1 MLQAHTLA
9 QWAEGSWVGQPQ
21 GPIQGC
27 HFDSRL
33 LKPGQ
38 LFVALKTDK
47 NDGHR
52 YLAEALVKGA
62 RAALVET
69 VDDTLPLAQL
79 EVKDSL
85 RAFQALARQYRQ
97 TFHYPVVGI
106 TGSYGKTSTK
116 DALALLLQD
125 RSPLKTELNF
135 NNTLG
140 LPYTLLQLN
149 PAQHRLAVVEAG
161 ISQFQEMETLADILR
176 PDVAIIT
183 NIFGQH
189 LEGLKTVEHVA
200 LEKSKLLST
209 LKPGGLCVT
218 TPSALA
224 FDCFRCRKELIV
236 VSPRGGFE
244 ATREHVFG
252 ETQGGIFRQTR
263 ERGGTKKNGR
273 YTTQNDMNTQKNGI
287 NPKITDLYA
296 QENVRSLQDTG
307 HDMRYYETRVDVVAG
322 CTYVRLEGCPTWKF
336 PLVSRGILQNLVLA
350 SVVAL
355 EFGLNVEDIQE
366 RIAAWQPS
374 PQRGE
379 WIRIGSQVYYADCY
393 NSGPV
398 ALADAMS
405 YFRERVGK
413 AEPRLYVL
421 GAMHELGEASD
432 AVHYTVGKTCAYQ
445 EKDQFLVIGKP
456 AKPLQQGLLD
466 QGVPG
471 AQVTYL
477 DSTEDARQKLEDF
490 QGAIFLKGSHAYSLQ
505 SLLPSTGQDFDN

>member
-9 QWAEGSWVGQPQ
+9 QWAEGSWTGLPQ
-21 GPIQGC
+21 RLIEGC

-38 LFVALKTDK
+38 LFVALKTQK

-52 YLAEALVKGA
+52 YLAEALAKGA
-62 RAALVET
+62 SAALVER
-69 VDDTLPLAQL
+69 VDPTLPLAQL
-79 EVKDSL
+79 QVKDSL

-97 TFHYPVVGI
+97 TFKGPVVGI

-161 ISQFQEMETLADILR
+161 ISQFYEMDTLADILR
-176 PDVAIIT
+176 SDVAVIT

-189 LEGLKTVEHVA
+189 LEGLKTVDNVA
-200 LEKSKLLST
+200 LEKSKLMHT
-209 LKPGGLCVT
+209 VKPGGLCVT
-218 TPSALA
+218 TPSAMA
-224 FDCFRCRKELIV
+224 FECFRCRKELIV
-236 VSPRGGFE
+236 VSPKGSFE
-244 ATREHVFG
+244 EKGWDIRA
-252 ETQGGIFRQTR
+252 
-263 ERGGTKKNGR
+263 
-273 YTTQNDMNTQKNGI
+273 
-287 NPKITDLYA
+287 
-296 QENVRSLQDTG
+296 
-307 HDMRYYETRVDVVAG
+307 YETRVDGAAG
-322 CTYVRLEGCPTWKF
+322 CTYVRLEQCPTWKF
-336 PLVSRGILQNLVLA
+336 PFVSPGILQNLVLA

-355 EFGLNVEDIQE
+355 EFGLKVEDIQE

-374 PQRGE
+374 PERGE
-379 WIRIGSQVYYADCY
+379 WMRAENQIYYADCY

-398 ALADAMS
+398 ALVDAMS
-405 YFRERVGK
+405 YFRDRVGPT
-413 AEPRLYVL
+413 EPCLYVL

-432 AVHYTVGKTCAYQ
+432 TVHYTLGKTLVYQ
-445 EKDQFLVIGKP
+445 EKDQFLIIGKP

-466 QGVPG
+466 QGLPLD
-471 AQVTYL
+471 QVVYL
-477 DSTEDARQKLEDF
+477 DTTEEARHRLKQFK
-490 QGAIFLKGSHAYSLQ
+490 GSIFLKGSHAYRFQ
-505 SLLPSTGQDFDN
+505 SLLPVSGRISDN